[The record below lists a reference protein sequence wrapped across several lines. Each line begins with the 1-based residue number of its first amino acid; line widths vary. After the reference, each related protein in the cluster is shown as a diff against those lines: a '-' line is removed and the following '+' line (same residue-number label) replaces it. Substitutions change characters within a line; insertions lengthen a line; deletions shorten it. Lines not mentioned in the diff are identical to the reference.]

1 MSRNG
6 NEYEYGG
13 GSESK
18 NGSKMIHTL
27 SLHQR
32 GSNHPKHSTLIYTF
46 CQFCQSQYK
55 VGIDSP
61 SVAVGL
67 HLHLSR
73 ILNEVVCV

>member
-1 MSRNG
+1 
-6 NEYEYGG
+6 
-13 GSESK
+13 
-18 NGSKMIHTL
+18 MIHTW

-32 GSNHPKHSTLIYTF
+32 GSNHRKHSTLIYTV
-46 CQFCQSQYK
+46 CRVCQSQYK

-73 ILNEVVCV
+73 IHNEVVCVQLNQ